1 MGLDAKMRSHGLIRC
16 DRKRAASSL
25 TGSPIQCVESL
36 KSYILQKMTTGT
48 HRYMFS
54 MAIQRTCSK

>member
-36 KSYILQKMTTGT
+36 KSYIVCHTAKDDQHICSDIDTP
-48 HRYMFS
+48 RYMF
-54 MAIQRTCSK
+54 C